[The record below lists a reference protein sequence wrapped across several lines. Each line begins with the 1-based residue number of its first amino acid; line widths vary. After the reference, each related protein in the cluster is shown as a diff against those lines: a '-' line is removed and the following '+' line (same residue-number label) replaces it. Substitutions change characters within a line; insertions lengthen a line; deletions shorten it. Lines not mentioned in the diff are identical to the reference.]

1 MTLKFLRD
9 KILHSGMTYEE
20 YKKLFADQ
28 IENPPGVDGK
38 NNYDI
43 KKLNF
48 ARSTRV
54 EKQFVPSDEL
64 IEAVKKN
71 SEPQLWMI
79 LTESWCCDSAQ
90 ILPVIAKIADLNP
103 NIKLKI
109 LLRDSYPEVMDQ
121 YLTNGTRSIPKLIAF
136 SKDYKE
142 LFRWGP
148 RPKTAKRLVFRL
160 KEDGMSK
167 SGWQK
172 ELHLWYGRNRGK
184 ELKSELV
191 QLLMKS
197 KPAINTVIGIT

>member
-1 MTLKFLRD
+1 MTLKYLRD
-9 KILHSGMTYEE
+9 KILHSGMTCEK
-20 YKKLFADQ
+20 YKKLLADQ

-90 ILPVIAKIADLNP
+90 ILPVLAKVS
-103 NIKLKI
+103 KLSNNVELRI
-109 LLRDSYPEVMDQ
+109 LLRDSNLEIMDK

-136 SKDYKE
+136 NEEGNE
-142 LFRWGP
+142 LFRWGA
-148 RPKTAKRLVFRL
+148 RPVAVQQLINEL
-160 KEDGMSK
+160 KEKGL
-167 SGWQK
+167 QK
-172 ELHLWYGRNRGK
+172 NEWFTELHKWYVNNRGK
-184 ELKSELV
+184 EIEKELLE
-191 QLLMKS
+191 LL
-197 KPAINTVIGIT
+197 NNLQ

>member
-1 MTLKFLRD
+1 MTLKYLRD
-9 KILHSGMTYEE
+9 KILHSGMTYEK
-20 YKKLFADQ
+20 YKIHLADE
-28 IENPPGVDGK
+28 IENPPGVDEK

-48 ARSTRV
+48 SRSKKV
-54 EKQFVPSDEL
+54 EQQFIPSSEL
-64 IEAVKKN
+64 VETVNRISK
-71 SEPQLWMI
+71 PQPWMV
-79 LTESWCCDSAQ
+79 LTESWCGDSAQ
-90 ILPVIAKIADLNP
+90 NLPVIAKIADLNP

-136 SKDYKE
+136 DKDYKE

-148 RPKTAKRLVFRL
+148 RPKTAKQLVFRL

-184 ELKSELV
+184 ELESELV
-191 QLLMKS
+191 QFLMKS

>member
-1 MTLKFLRD
+1 MTLKFFRD

-90 ILPVIAKIADLNP
+90 ILPVLAKVS
-103 NIKLKI
+103 KLSNNVELRI
-109 LLRDSYPEVMDQ
+109 LLRDSNLEIMDK

-136 SKDYKE
+136 NEEGNE
-142 LFRWGP
+142 LFRWGA
-148 RPKTAKRLVFRL
+148 RPVALQQLINEL
-160 KEDGMSK
+160 KEKGL
-167 SGWQK
+167 QK
-172 ELHLWYGRNRGK
+172 NEWLTELHKWYVNNRGK
-184 ELKSELV
+184 EIEKELLE
-191 QLLMKS
+191 LL
-197 KPAINTVIGIT
+197 NNLQ